1 MNINRSSLKL
11 VGESGITKKSGL
23 EPGDTSNISMDN
35 KLLDKKTLD
44 KNIDHIFQKS
54 ATESFIKNNNL
65 NQNNSF
71 SNLNSSNKQDKAVKI
86 LNADKSK
93 KSYFNEESKKSES
106 RPKSRA
112 KKVEYIGRDE
122 KVSADVFYKIKDEN
136 EILKKQQITL
146 NDDMKRLNVAL
157 EKVKYDVLVERRL
170 SDRKVIKVDN
180 EFNIEAE
187 TIKSENE
194 KLKEKL
200 RKMNTI
206 IQGLQSEKKGKNFGP
221 KKGLVNAEK
230 QFISQNEKND
240 FLKCIN
246 LLRDQLKSSESEVKR
261 LHSELYGPNSKV
273 RNIGDYAKEVKFL
286 HLFKIFINK
295 SNLIIIIVEREK

>member
-1 MNINRSSLKL
+1 MNITRSSIKDI
-11 VGESGITKKSGL
+11 GGKKSGNDIT
-23 EPGDTSNISMDN
+23 DTSNISGTDN

-44 KNIDHIFQKS
+44 KNIDHIFHKS
-54 ATESFIKNNNL
+54 ATDSFIKNNNL
-65 NQNNSF
+65 NQNNSI
-71 SNLNSSNKQDKAVKI
+71 SNLNVKGEKNPVKLVNQDKT
-86 LNADKSK
+86 K
-93 KSYFNEESKKSES
+93 KSYFADESKRPES
-106 RPKSRA
+106 RPKSKM

-122 KVSADVFYKIKDEN
+122 KVDADVFYKIKDEN
-136 EILKKQQITL
+136 DILKKQQITL
-146 NDDMKRLNVAL
+146 NDDIKRLNAAL

-180 EFNIEAE
+180 EFNIEAD

-206 IQGLQSEKKGKNFGP
+206 IQGLQSEKKTKGFGP
-221 KKGLVNAEK
+221 KKNLANAEK

-246 LLRDQLKSSESEVKR
+246 LLREQLKSSESEVKR

-273 RNIGDYAKEVKFL
+273 RNIGDYAKEVT
-286 HLFKIFINK
+286 I
-295 SNLIIIIVEREK
+295 

>member
-1 MNINRSSLKL
+1 MSINRSSSKL
-11 VGESGITKKSGL
+11 QSEGGLAKKAGI
-23 EPGDTSNISMDN
+23 EAAETSNISIDN

-44 KNIDHIFQKS
+44 KNIDNLFHKS
-54 ATESFIKNNNL
+54 ATDSFIKNNNL
-65 NQNNSF
+65 NPNNSF
-71 SNLNSSNKQDKAVKI
+71 SNLSAANKQEKAPVKL
-86 LNADKSK
+86 LNAEKAK
-93 KSYFNEESKKSES
+93 KSYFNDESKKSES
-106 RPKSRA
+106 RPKSKA

-122 KVSADVFYKIKDEN
+122 KVGADGFYKIKDEN
-136 EILKKQQITL
+136 ELLKKQQITL
-146 NDDMKRLNVAL
+146 NDDIKRLNAAL

-187 TIKSENE
+187 SIKGENE

-206 IQGLQSEKKGKNFGP
+206 IQGLQSEKKTKSFGP

-240 FLKCIN
+240 FLKCVN
-246 LLRDQLKSSESEVKR
+246 LLREQLKSSESEVKR
-261 LHSELYGPNSKV
+261 LHAELYGPNSKV
-273 RNIGDYAKEVKFL
+273 RNIGDYAKEV
-286 HLFKIFINK
+286 NK
-295 SNLIIIIVEREK
+295 KLE